1 MKQWLPAAVCAL
13 GLGSTT
19 AMAGADTVGL
29 GDGHNGELRVSAP
42 NTIINSYAQVIAP
55 LVAQATSIQ
64 IGACKGDPACFVAG
78 DLVMVYQATG
88 LQPVPASG
96 SQTPIDLSNNA
107 VGQWEFARVASV
119 EADRLTLT
127 EPLIHAYAVND
138 TQIIRVPE
146 YTQVTI
152 TGSII
157 APAWDGATGGFI
169 AFLAR
174 ETVNNGGV
182 IDASGRGFRGGQ
194 FIPGDS
200 TAKGCSDL
208 DEAAPLGARKG
219 EGIVG
224 ASRYSTGSNTGRG
237 NAANG
242 AGGAVCSRSGGGGGG
257 NGGTGGQGGR
267 SESSDSVDNN
277 GRDVGGRGGVALS
290 YGDRATSDAFLR
302 RLTFGGGGGAG
313 YGGTLAGSGGA
324 GGGIVFFRARQL
336 SGGGF
341 IDASGR
347 AGGANTTEGGGGGGA
362 GGSIYVRIVRA
373 AACGT
378 SNSEGI
384 TATGGLGGA
393 SDAFRV
399 GPGGGGGGGHVL
411 FQADPGGTCNL
422 KLTGS
427 SPGNQKDAAALYY
440 GATEGN
446 PKPGDPIPDNKL
458 NYGFIIPNPPSI
470 TTPTNGSFIN
480 NVRPTIKGTALA
492 NIPVNSP
499 ASLSVI
505 IYLDGQEIGR
515 ATADKD
521 GNYTFDLPRD
531 LSEGP
536 HTVIAVGASDAV
548 QSLNSVPDTF
558 TVDITP
564 PDTNFVTQ
572 PGRFTRARDVNFE
585 FGSPEE
591 SVTYLCKLDDAADF
605 TPCPASKTFTG
616 LSDGPHKV
624 EVYAVDRAGNRDDTP
639 AVHEFQITV
648 ADLSLLG
655 DGIGGCSAS
664 GQDASLI
671 ALGLGALVAGLRRRR
686 QSQTH

>member
-19 AMAGADTVGL
+19 AMAGADTIGL
-29 GDGHNGELRVSAP
+29 GEGRNGPKTVSTP
-42 NTIINSYAQVIAP
+42 NTIINSYAQVTAP

-64 IGACKGDPACFVAG
+64 IGACRGDPACFLAG
-78 DLVMVYQATG
+78 DLVLVYQATG
-88 LQPVPASG
+88 LQPAPASG

-107 VGQWEFARVASV
+107 VGQWEFARLASV

-127 EPLIHAYAVND
+127 EPLIHAYAVNE
-138 TQIIRVPE
+138 TQVIRVPE

-152 TGSII
+152 TGSIT

-169 AFLAR
+169 AFLAK

-182 IDASGRGFRGGQ
+182 IDASGLGFRGGQ
-194 FIPGDS
+194 FIPGDP

-219 EGIVG
+219 EGIAG
-224 ASRYSTGSNTGRG
+224 ASHYSTGSNTGRG

-242 AGGAVCSRSGGGGGG
+242 AGGAVCFKSGGGGGG
-257 NGGTGGQGGR
+257 NGGLGGQGGR
-267 SESSDSVDNN
+267 SDSTDNG
-277 GRDVGGRGGVALS
+277 GRDVGGRGGAALS
-290 YGDRATSDAFLR
+290 YGNRTTSDAFLR
-302 RLTFGGGGGAG
+302 HLTFGGGGGAG
-313 YGGTLAGSGGA
+313 YGVSQAGAGGA
-324 GGGIVFFRARQL
+324 GGGIVFFRASQL
-336 SGGGF
+336 SGGGL

-373 AACGT
+373 ATCGK
-378 SNSEGI
+378 I
-384 TATGGLGGA
+384 AATGGLGGA

-411 FQADPGGTCNL
+411 FQADPGSPCALDT
-422 KLTGS
+422 TGS
-427 SPGNQKDAAALYY
+427 SPGNQKDSSAPPNNDATY
-440 GATEGN
+440 GAT
-446 PKPGDPIPDNKL
+446 PGGTTPADELK
-458 NYGFIIPNPPSI
+458 YGFIIPAPPAVTRVS
-470 TTPTNGSFIN
+470 PYNGSFIN
-480 NVRPTIKGTALA
+480 NVRPTITGTARA
-492 NIPVNSP
+492 NTPVI
-499 ASLSVI
+499 V
-505 IYLDGQEIGR
+505 YLDGQEVGR
-515 ATADKD
+515 VTTDAA
-521 GNYTFDLPRD
+521 GHYTLDLTKDLP
-531 LSEGP
+531 EGP
-536 HTVIAVGASDAV
+536 HSVVAIAAIDAV

-572 PGRFTRARDVNFE
+572 PGRFTRARDVAFE

-591 SVTYLCKLDDAADF
+591 SVTYLCKLDEAADF
-605 TPCPASKTFTG
+605 TPCNPSTTFSN
-616 LSDGPHKV
+616 LPDGPHTV
-624 EVYAVDRAGNRDDTP
+624 QVYAVDRAGNRDDTP